1 MDKKIEM
8 LHKLCEALTEE
19 LEEYSKK
26 IEKAD
31 KMSAGDLE
39 AVDKLSHALK
49 SIKTTIAMME
59 ADGGEDGYSGRYM
72 PYWGGMSYEGGMSNA
87 GGRGGNQ
94 GGNRGGG
101 RGGNSNAGGNSYEGG
116 SSYARGRNAR
126 RDSMGRYSR
135 EGGYSYADEMED
147 AKEEI
152 REAAMKLPDEH
163 RRKIERALE
172 SLI

>member
-1 MDKKIEM
+1 MDKKTEM
-8 LHKLCEALTEE
+8 LRSLCEALTAE

-59 ADGGEDGYSGRYM
+59 ADGGYSERYVPRM
-72 PYWGGMSYEGGMSNA
+72 GAYYGPGGM
-87 GGRGGNQ
+87 
-94 GGNRGGG
+94 
-101 RGGNSNAGGNSYEGG
+101 
-116 SSYARGRNAR
+116 SYARGRTNAR

-135 EGGYSYADEMED
+135 EGGYSYATDGVMDEM
-147 AKEEI
+147 
-152 REAAMKLPDEH
+152 RNLAAQLPEEH
-163 RRKIERALE
+163 RRRIEQALDGMM
-172 SLI
+172 